1 MMILL
6 VTLCKAEVVA
16 VILMHFYKRER
27 ERERA
32 SRQRKTFMVV
42 VGVGNGASLQT
53 KGPSWVST
61 VQLAVLKKL
70 AKMLSRF

>member
-16 VILMHFYKRER
+16 VILMHFYK
-27 ERERA
+27 RERA

-61 VQLAVLKKL
+61 VQLAILKKL